1 MITENVTA
9 FPSDVYVLSSVVVV
23 LDHRGPIISNPDRLD
38 MRLH

>member
-9 FPSDVYVLSSVVVV
+9 FPSDVYVVSSGVVV
-23 LDHRGPIISNPDRLD
+23 LDHQGPIISNQDHLN